1 MTAGSGPAVHVALAV
16 GLTAVS
22 TAAVLVRLVDG
33 VSSLAI
39 AFWRIT
45 FAAVLFAPLLLSKR
59 RREALAGLSTS
70 ARWRL
75 LGAGVFLGAHFALWI
90 TSLQYTSVASSV
102 LLVTTNPIWVGLLSP
117 WLIGERPTRR
127 TWVGILVAMIGAV
140 IVGFEADTGEYANPA
155 LGNALALAGGL
166 AASGYLMMSRSVR
179 PSLDFGAYSAATMAG
194 AWVVLALVVVVSGV
208 PLSGYEAS
216 AWGLFAAMA
225 LGPQLLGHGSL
236 VWALRWVGADVVA
249 VVLLGEPI
257 GAAILAWYVLGEV
270 PPDAAWMG
278 GPLLLVGI
286 GIVLSAG
293 ARPPQVSESDT

>member
-1 MTAGSGPAVHVALAV
+1 MSSRSGLSVHLALAV

-22 TAAVLVRLVDG
+22 TAAVLIRLVEG
-33 VSSLAI
+33 ASSLAI

-45 FAAVLFAPLLLSKR
+45 FAALLFSPVWFSR
-59 RREALAGLSTS
+59 ERREALTALTPRE
-70 ARWRL
+70 RWHL
-75 LGAGVFLGAHFALWI
+75 VGAGVFLGAHFALWI
-90 TSLQYTSVASSV
+90 SSLQYTSVASSV

-127 TWVGILVAMIGAV
+127 TWAGIVLAMVGAI
-140 IVGFEADTGEYANPA
+140 IVGFEPDTGEYSNPA

-179 PSLDFGAYSAATMAG
+179 QSLDFGAYSAATLTG
-194 AWVVLALVVVVSGV
+194 AWVVLAVVVATANV
-208 PLSGYEAS
+208 PLSGYDGVTWA
-216 AWGLFAAMA
+216 LFAGMA

-257 GAAILAWYVLGEV
+257 GAALLAWYVLGEV

-293 ARPPQVSESDT
+293 AVPESRVE

>member
-1 MTAGSGPAVHVALAV
+1 MSERNGLAVHVALAV
-16 GLTAVS
+16 GLVAVS
-22 TAAVLVRLVDG
+22 TAAVLIRLVEG
-33 VSSLAI
+33 ASSLAI

-45 FAAVLFAPLLLSKR
+45 FAAFLFSPVWFSRA
-59 RREALAGLSTS
+59 RREALCALEPK

-90 TSLQYTSVASSV
+90 SSLQYTSVASSV

-127 TWVGILVAMIGAV
+127 TWVGILLAMVGAIV
-140 IVGFEADTGEYANPA
+140 VGFESDTGEYANPA

-179 PSLDFGAYSAATMAG
+179 PSLDFGAYAGATLTV
-194 AWVVLALVVVVSGV
+194 AWVVLALVVLVANV
-208 PLSGYEAS
+208 PLIGFTPST
-216 AWGLFAAMA
+216 WGLLAAMA

-236 VWALRWVGADVVA
+236 VWALRWVRADVVA

-257 GAAILAWYVLGEV
+257 GAAVLAWYFLGEL
-270 PPDAAWMG
+270 PPDAAWYG
-278 GPLLLVGI
+278 GPLLLAGI

-293 ARPPQVSESDT
+293 AARESRVT